1 MAEVSVDS
9 AVTKEPLASHHQ
21 LQAQMKEVRGPV
33 LSGGSTAESL
43 PTPAPRAQTEGGHLE
58 LLHRGPGSQRQ
69 WSLREGKLHFPTSI
83 NQLSAWDRLVVCDL
97 YLRV

>member
-33 LSGGSTAESL
+33 LSGGSTPESL

-69 WSLREGKLHFPTSI
+69 WSL
-83 NQLSAWDRLVVCDL
+83 
-97 YLRV
+97 

>member
-33 LSGGSTAESL
+33 LSGGSTPESL
-43 PTPAPRAQTEGGHLE
+43 PTPAPRAQTEGKYLQ
-58 LLHRGPGSQRQ
+58 LLHRRPGCQRQ
-69 WSLREGKLHFPTSI
+69 QNLQEGKLHFSTM
-83 NQLSAWDRLVVCDL
+83 
-97 YLRV
+97 